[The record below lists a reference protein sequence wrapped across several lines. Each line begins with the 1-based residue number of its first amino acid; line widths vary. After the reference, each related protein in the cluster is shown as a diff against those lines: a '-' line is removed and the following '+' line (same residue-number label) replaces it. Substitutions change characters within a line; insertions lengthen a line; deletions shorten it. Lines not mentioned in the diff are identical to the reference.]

1 MSASGFVNFVNK
13 SLTPFHAV
21 SEIVSNL
28 EKSGFKN
35 LKQHTK
41 WTLQPFGKYFVTI
54 NSSCIIAF
62 TTGDNTSHTFAM
74 VGAHTDSPCL
84 RLKPN
89 SFKTKENYSQLGVQ
103 LYGGGLWHTWFDRD
117 LGVSGRIFVRSN
129 SSLVQ
134 KLVSIN
140 EPILK
145 IPNLAI
151 HLTDRATRDSFS
163 FNPETHLTPI
173 LSAESD
179 ESLQNTPK
187 MLLELIASHA
197 NVKPEDIVETDLY
210 LHDVQPAQ
218 IGGIKQ
224 DMIFAP
230 RCDNLGMTYSSM
242 EALIQFSQS
251 EDFNKSKGVSLFV
264 AFDNEEVGSLS
275 VAGADSQRIQNVLQE
290 IAFALKWPFEQAM
303 SRSFFISADM
313 AHAVHPNYP
322 VIHSNLGKT

>member
-1 MSASGFVNFVNK
+1 MSSAGFINFVNK

-21 SEIVSNL
+21 SEIISKL
-28 EKSGFKN
+28 ETCGFQK
-35 LKQHTK
+35 LKQHAK
-41 WTLQPFGKYFVTI
+41 WNLQQFGKYYVTI

-62 TTGDNTSHTFAM
+62 TTGDNTQQTFAM

-89 SFKTKENYSQLGVQ
+89 SFKNKENYSQLGVQ
-103 LYGGGLWHTWFDRD
+103 VYGGGLWHTWFDRD
-117 LGVSGRIFVRSN
+117 LGLSGRIFVRSN

-134 KLVSIN
+134 KLITIN

-151 HLTDRATRDSFS
+151 HLDRSVKDGFQ
-163 FNPETHLTPI
+163 FNTESHLVPI
-173 LSAESD
+173 LSVSPGEPS
-179 ESLQNTPK
+179 QNAPK
-187 MLLELIASHA
+187 QLLELIATHA
-197 NVKPEDIVETDLY
+197 NVKSEDIVETDLY
-210 LHDVQPAQ
+210 LHDVQPAT
-218 IGGIKQ
+218 IGGINK

-230 RCDNLGMTYSSM
+230 RCDNLGMSYCSL
-242 EALIQFSQS
+242 EALSQFANSD
-251 EDFNKSKGVSLFV
+251 DFKKAKGVNLFV

-290 IAFALKWPFEQAM
+290 ICDSLKWQFEQTI
-303 SRSFFISADM
+303 SKSFFISADM

-322 VIHSNLGKT
+322 V